1 MSSTEQT
8 VLIIGAGQAGGQCAL
23 SLRRNGF
30 DGKIL
35 MIGDEPHPP
44 YQRPPLS
51 KAYLSGEIGEDRLWV
66 QTPQAW
72 HEQKVEMRTG
82 LRATAINRE
91 EQIVAFADGSSHS
104 YDHLV
109 FATGSR
115 VRALPVDGSGLHG
128 VRYLRNIADVDSLK
142 SDVRPGRRIAIIG
155 GGYIGLEAASV
166 ASKLGANAVVI
177 EAMPRLLARVA
188 PEELSAFY
196 LDAHN
201 RRGVDVHLDSQV
213 SRLIGVDGRV
223 SAVELSNGNRIEC
236 DSVLVGIGVLPNVE
250 LAAEIGVECDNGI
263 LVDES
268 GTSSIPDI
276 YAIGDCCNQHNWLSR
291 TRMRLESVPNA
302 LEQGKLV
309 AATIC
314 GSPPPKREVPWF
326 WSDQFDLKLQT
337 AGLLGGA
344 DTRIVRR
351 SDNQDQIAIFHLR
364 EGVLIAADCVN
375 DPQSFMASKMM
386 IMKEAKPDQADL
398 ADTQIMMKDIMKAAR

>member
-1 MSSTEQT
+1 MSFTDQT
-8 VLIIGAGQAGGQCAL
+8 VVIIGAGQAGGQCAL

-35 MIGDEPHPP
+35 IVGEEPHPP

-66 QTPQAW
+66 QTPEAW
-72 HEQKVEMRTG
+72 AEQKVEMRTG
-82 LRATAINRE
+82 LRATAVNRE
-91 EQIVAFADGSSHS
+91 EQIVAFEDGSSHR

-115 VRALPVDGSGLHG
+115 VRELPVAGAELEG
-128 VRYLRNIADVDSLK
+128 VRYLRNIADVDKLK
-142 SDVRPGRRIAIIG
+142 ADVGPGRRIAIIG

-166 ASKLGANAVVI
+166 AKKLGAETVVV

-196 LDAHN
+196 LNAHQS
-201 RRGVDVHLDSQV
+201 RGVDVRLASQV
-213 SRLIGVDGRV
+213 SKLTGENGRIT
-223 SAVELSNGNRIEC
+223 SVELADGSRIEC
-236 DSVLVGIGVLPNVE
+236 DSALVGIGVLPNIE
-250 LAAEIGVECDNGI
+250 LASAIGVECDNGI
-263 LVDES
+263 LVDE
-268 GTSSIPDI
+268 TCQSSVRDI
-276 YAIGDCCNQHNWLSR
+276 YAIGDCCNQHNWLSG

-309 AATIC
+309 AAAIC
-314 GSPPPKREVPWF
+314 GTPLPKREVPWF

-337 AGLLGGA
+337 AGLLQGA
-344 DTRIVRR
+344 DTQIVRKGA
-351 SDNQDQIAIFHLR
+351 NPDQIAIFHLR
-364 EGVLIAADCVN
+364 DGVLVAADCVN

-386 IMKEAKPDQADL
+386 IMKNARPDQADL
-398 ADTQIMMKDIMKAAR
+398 ANPEIMMKDIMKAAQ